1 LPKHHLIENLINFNF
16 FSREMAMRQKNF
28 VIASLLAV
36 LFTNTTHAV
45 AGIYKLVDE
54 NGHITYTNTPVK
66 GGQKLQTNSS
76 ETRIVAKAMTRAP
89 LTIGAFP
96 KVTDSQQK
104 KRDVNRRQI
113 LESELASE
121 TKHLVEI
128 QQALNEA
135 IKNMRSAEPH
145 HTQLLSDTHISEN
158 ENIKKLRNQIS
169 LHERNIMALRA
180 ELGNR

>member
-1 LPKHHLIENLINFNF
+1 
-16 FSREMAMRQKNF
+16 MWQKNF
-28 VIASLLAV
+28 AIASVLAA
-36 LFTNTTHAV
+36 LFTIMTHAV

-66 GGQKLQTNSS
+66 GGQKLQTSSS
-76 ETRIVAKAMTRAP
+76 ETRVVAKAMTKAP
-89 LTIGAFP
+89 LTIGGFP

-104 KRDVNRRQI
+104 KRDINRRQI

-135 IKNMRSAEPH
+135 IKNMRSAANH
-145 HTQLLSDTHISEN
+145 NTQLLPDTDVSEN
-158 ENIKKLRNQIS
+158 ENINKLRKQIS

>member
-1 LPKHHLIENLINFNF
+1 
-16 FSREMAMRQKNF
+16 MGQKNF
-28 VIASLLAV
+28 AIASVLAALLSI
-36 LFTNTTHAV
+36 TTHA

-54 NGHITYTNTPVK
+54 NGHVTYTNTPVR
-66 GGQKLQTNSS
+66 GGQKLQANLS
-76 ETRIVAKAMTRAP
+76 ETRVVAKAMTAVP
-89 LTIGAFP
+89 LTIGGFP
-96 KVTDSQQK
+96 KVTDNQQK

-113 LESELASE
+113 LENELASE

-135 IKNMRSAEPH
+135 IKNLRQAATNN
-145 HTQLLSDTHISEN
+145 TQLLLDAHVSEN
-158 ENIKKLRNQIS
+158 ENIKKLRHQIT